1 MAGWPESR
9 SKLARWVALVAATV
23 VALYLCWAMLQPF
36 IEVLLWAVVLVIV
49 FMPVHRRVRARVG
62 SPGWSAMLSC
72 LLVVVVLL
80 VPLTLITLAVVREMT
95 HIAQALQPKA
105 GDAGASQAGVAGLFD
120 PNSPYLGRALNW
132 VGRYVDLE
140 QFNSEQFIAERLKS
154 LGGAIAGRTLGFVGG
169 AVGFV
174 VEIFFVIFTMYY
186 LFRDGERMRQAVYN
200 IMPLDDRRAHEII
213 DRTQEVI
220 SASVYGV
227 LVIALI
233 QGALGGLAFWALGL
247 PSPLLWG
254 VVMVF
259 LSMIPMAGA
268 FVVWVPAAIYL
279 VATGEWG
286 KAILLTIWGALVIGS
301 VDNFLRP
308 KLVGEKT
315 RLHELL
321 IFFSVLGGLQVFG
334 VIGLVLGPVVVAVTI
349 ALLDVLR
356 QADDSARGEPDD
368 DTLVEEQAELR
379 DAGSE
384 SA

>member
-1 MAGWPESR
+1 MADWPQSK
-9 SKLARWVALVAATV
+9 SKLVRWVGLLVAAV
-23 VALYLCWAMLQPF
+23 IALYLCWKMLEPF

-62 SPGWSAMLSC
+62 SPGWSAMISC
-72 LLVVVVLL
+72 LLVVVVIL
-80 VPLTLITLAVVREMT
+80 VPLTLVALAITREVT
-95 HIAQALQPKA
+95 HIAQGLQATPDGA
-105 GDAGASQAGVAGLFD
+105 GGTQGGVSGLLD
-120 PNSPYLGRALNW
+120 SPYIKRGLDW
-132 VGRYVDLE
+132 VGQYVDLS
-140 QFNSEQFIAERLKS
+140 QFDSQQFIVERLKS
-154 LGGAIAGRTLGFVGG
+154 LGGAIAGRTLGLVGG
-169 AVGFV
+169 VVGIV
-174 VEIFFVIFTMYY
+174 IEIFFVIFTMYY
-186 LFRDGERMRQAVYN
+186 LFRDGERMREAVYN
-200 IMPLDDRRAHEII
+200 VLPLDDRKAHEII

-233 QGALGGLAFWALGL
+233 QGTLGGLAFWALGL
-247 PSPLLWG
+247 PSSLLWG

-268 FVVWVPAAIYL
+268 FVVWVPAALYL
-279 VATGEWG
+279 VVTGAWV
-286 KAILLTIWGALVIGS
+286 KAIILTVWGALVIGS

-334 VIGLVLGPVVVAVTI
+334 VLGLVLGPVVVAITI

-356 QADDSARGEPDD
+356 RADDSARGGAQDK
-368 DTLVEEQAELR
+368 DTLIEDQAELR
-379 DAGSE
+379 ETGGETA
-384 SA
+384 

>member
-1 MAGWPESR
+1 MAGWNESR
-9 SKLARWVALVAATV
+9 SRLARWVGLVAATV

-72 LLVVVVLL
+72 LLVVVVIL
-80 VPLTLITLAVVREMT
+80 VPLTLVTLAIVREMT
-95 HIAQALQPKA
+95 HIAQALQPKP
-105 GDAGASQAGVAGLFD
+105 GDAGAAQTGLAGLLD
-120 PNSPYLGRALNW
+120 PNSPYVGRAVNW
-132 VGRYVDLE
+132 VGQYVDLE
-140 QFNSEQFIAERLKS
+140 QFNSQEFIAERLKS

-186 LFRDGERMRQAVYN
+186 FFRDGERMRGA
-200 IMPLDDRRAHEII
+200 IHDLMPLDDRRAHEII

-268 FVVWVPAAIYL
+268 FVVWVPAAIFL
-279 VATGEWG
+279 AVTGHWG
-286 KAILLTIWGALVIGS
+286 KAIILTVWGALVIGS
-301 VDNFLRP
+301 IDNFLRP

-315 RLHELL
+315 RLHELI

-334 VIGLVLGPVVVAVTI
+334 VIGLVLGPVIVAITI

-356 QADDSARGEPDD
+356 QADGSPREEQ
-368 DTLVEEQAELR
+368 DTLLEDQAELR
-379 DAGSE
+379 EAGE
-384 SA
+384 GSA

>member
-9 SKLARWVALVAATV
+9 SKLARWVGLVAATF

-95 HIAQALQPKA
+95 HIAQALQPQA
-105 GDAGASQAGVAGLFD
+105 GGGGASQAGVAGLFD
-120 PNSPYLGRALNW
+120 PNSPYVGRALNW
-132 VGRYVDLE
+132 IGRYVDLE

-200 IMPLDDRRAHEII
+200 VMPLDDRRAHEII

-227 LVIALI
+227 LVIAVI
-233 QGALGGLAFWALGL
+233 QG
-247 PSPLLWG
+247 
-254 VVMVF
+254 
-259 LSMIPMAGA
+259 
-268 FVVWVPAAIYL
+268 
-279 VATGEWG
+279 
-286 KAILLTIWGALVIGS
+286 
-301 VDNFLRP
+301 
-308 KLVGEKT
+308 
-315 RLHELL
+315 
-321 IFFSVLGGLQVFG
+321 VL
-334 VIGLVLGPVVVAVTI
+334 
-349 ALLDVLR
+349 
-356 QADDSARGEPDD
+356 
-368 DTLVEEQAELR
+368 
-379 DAGSE
+379 
-384 SA
+384 